1 VREVSNRETRRIIG
15 ARDRSVEE
23 RRARRGNL
31 FGRFGEGEDYYQREG
46 RVTAEMRR
54 SSGD

>member
-46 RVTAEMRR
+46 RAAAEMRR